1 MIKASRYAIIGDI
14 HGNRES
20 LSVVLKDCEAN
31 SVEAYVCIGDIVGY
45 NADPG
50 ICVDKIR
57 ELNTVC
63 VAGNHD
69 HYCSHADSLD
79 DFHPLAADVI
89 SWTRE
94 QLKPDQVQ
102 FLRDLEFTRKVAGFT
117 IVHSTLDMPE
127 KWGYVFDSLEADA
140 SLSYQTTSVCFGG
153 HTHVPAIFEKAS
165 SVRRL
170 PPSRIK
176 IMTGKKYFINVGSVG
191 QPRDGDPRAC
201 YVLYDL
207 KTQEIVYRR
216 INYDIRTAQEKIRKA
231 KLPERLARRLEI
243 GR

>member
-1 MIKASRYAIIGDI
+1 MTRATRYAIIGDI
-14 HGNRES
+14 HGNWEA
-20 LSVVLKDCEAN
+20 LTAVLKDCEAN
-31 SVEAYVCIGDIVGY
+31 SVEAYICIGDIVGY

-57 ELNTVC
+57 ELNCIC
-63 VAGNHD
+63 VSGNHD
-69 HYCSHADSLD
+69 YYCSHSSSLD

-94 QLKPDQVQ
+94 QLTAEQIQ
-102 FLRDLEFTRKVAGFT
+102 FLRNLELTKKVAGFT

-140 SLSYQTTSVCFGG
+140 SLSYQTTSVCFSG
-153 HTHVPAIFEKAS
+153 HTHVPVVFEKAS
-165 SVRRL
+165 TVRRL
-170 PPSRIK
+170 PPNRVK
-176 IMTGKKYFINVGSVG
+176 IVTGKKYFINVGSIG

-207 KTQEIVYRR
+207 KNQEVVYRR
-216 INYDIRTAQEKIRKA
+216 IPYDIATTQTKIRKA
-231 KLPERLARRLEI
+231 NLPERLARRLEI